1 MGLQTDI
8 ADSLRYVGRDRLGR
22 NGTSVEGDKDRC
34 FTAHGFLCD
43 FLDHYGGNELKNK
56 TAFYTLL
63 FSQILYGL
71 FVFVWLVFLGL
82 SVMMFDAPGSE
93 KDPTTLTIFFAILI
107 YPVGLLGGIIS
118 SWVCYAQQKYKLA
131 YWLNCIPLLWLIPI
145 VGFWSYAL
153 LS

>member
-1 MGLQTDI
+1 M
-8 ADSLRYVGRDRLGR
+8 
-22 NGTSVEGDKDRC
+22 
-34 FTAHGFLCD
+34 
-43 FLDHYGGNELKNK
+43 KNK

-63 FSQILYGL
+63 FSQILYGV

-118 SWVCYAQQKYKLA
+118 SWVCYAQQKYKMA